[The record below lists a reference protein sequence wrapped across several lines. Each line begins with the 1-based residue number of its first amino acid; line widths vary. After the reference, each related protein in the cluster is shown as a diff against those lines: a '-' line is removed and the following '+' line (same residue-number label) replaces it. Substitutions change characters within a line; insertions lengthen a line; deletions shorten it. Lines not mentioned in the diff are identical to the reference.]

1 VRVRAENE
9 SQARGVVA
17 SSSATSSPS
26 ADEIRLANQAAVVMG
41 KEATIVAVDFSVD
54 PEQAFP
60 GHGQMK
66 PEQLEIARLKREVTK
81 LKATKLARTFAP
93 SSSSLRLR

>member
-1 VRVRAENE
+1 MREYEFELTIVAAVRVRAENE

-54 PEQAFP
+54 EDSV
-60 GHGQMK
+60 
-66 PEQLEIARLKREVTK
+66 RLIDVEREH
-81 LKATKLARTFAP
+81 
-93 SSSSLRLR
+93 

>member
-1 VRVRAENE
+1 MREYEFELTIVAAVRVRAENE

-54 PEQAFP
+54 EDSV
-60 GHGQMK
+60 
-66 PEQLEIARLKREVTK
+66 RLIDVDREH
-81 LKATKLARTFAP
+81 
-93 SSSSLRLR
+93 

>member
-1 VRVRAENE
+1 LTIVAAVRVRAENE

-54 PEQAFP
+54 EDSV
-60 GHGQMK
+60 
-66 PEQLEIARLKREVTK
+66 RLIDVV
-81 LKATKLARTFAP
+81 A
-93 SSSSLRLR
+93 

>member
-1 VRVRAENE
+1 MREYEFELTIVAAVRVRAENE

-54 PEQAFP
+54 EDSV
-60 GHGQMK
+60 
-66 PEQLEIARLKREVTK
+66 RLIDVV
-81 LKATKLARTFAP
+81 A
-93 SSSSLRLR
+93 

>member
-1 VRVRAENE
+1 MQEYEFELTIVAAVRVRAENE

-17 SSSATSSPS
+17 SSSATASPS

-54 PEQAFP
+54 EDSV
-60 GHGQMK
+60 
-66 PEQLEIARLKREVTK
+66 RLIDVEREH
-81 LKATKLARTFAP
+81 
-93 SSSSLRLR
+93 